1 MTFVLQSKVSTK
13 PPFSNYHELT
23 RWVHGAV
30 GHSCCVC
37 MGACTWAHTLGPT
50 VQPSHISTLQPP
62 EPPPA
67 RCWAQL
73 LAVLHADQ
81 FAQLSDHL
89 TALHFDLGV
98 HREGVDVAFGNPA
111 DPKTYPVGRFD
122 VVYDNNGKD
131 LESCKPLI
139 DAFKVGSVNGCG
151 TQCESELP

>member
-1 MTFVLQSKVSTK
+1 M
-13 PPFSNYHELT
+13 
-23 RWVHGAV
+23 
-30 GHSCCVC
+30 
-37 MGACTWAHTLGPT
+37 
-50 VQPSHISTLQPP
+50 
-62 EPPPA
+62 
-67 RCWAQL
+67 
-73 LAVLHADQ
+73 LHPDQ

-89 TALHFDLGV
+89 AALHFDLGA

-139 DAFKVGSVNGCG
+139 DAFKVGNVNGCG